1 MLEYNKISFVFSHK
15 FIWYLNKSKEIAPIE
30 NRYVNESGTQTQIEE
45 CKDEVYQK
53 EIIKRIGC

>member
-1 MLEYNKISFVFSHK
+1 MDLEY
-15 FIWYLNKSKEIAPIE
+15 IWYLNKSKEIAPIE